1 MEIPEDW
8 ALTQTPDGFVVLK
21 IGEDEYLDF
30 TYEPMVTEDIKG
42 RWTNDVDDDFMDDIE
57 DMMVVEET
65 TYKFITS

>member
-8 ALTQTPDGFVVLK
+8 TLTQTPDGFVVLK

-30 TYEPMVTEDIKG
+30 TYEPMVTADLKG

-65 TYKFITS
+65 SYKLVTS